1 MQQAERMLKNFNSAY
16 VSSHVYAQRHS
27 SLKKERYT
35 FVLVVLQISY
45 YNIVFSLFC

>member
-16 VSSHVYAQRHS
+16 VSSQYVYAHS
-27 SLKKERYT
+27 SLKKERYI

-45 YNIVFSLFC
+45 CNIVFSLFC